1 MFTKAMS
8 GILAVCNILLFLLLL
23 YHIGI
28 GGLSHPPVPWEYKD
42 LITIIL
48 TALAV
53 LLAAITILIGL
64 ITIWG
69 YNSIRQAAV
78 DAAETKAD
86 ESAKRIAESVAA
98 RTAQEFIASYAS
110 PRDSEALTR
119 ALSEEGT
126 DERSKPPPNA

>member
-1 MFTKAMS
+1 MLTKAIS
-8 GILAVCNILLFLLLL
+8 GVLAVCNILLFILLL

-28 GGLSHPPVPWEYKD
+28 GGLSRPPAAWEYKD

-69 YNSIRQAAV
+69 YNSIRAAAV

-98 RTAQEFIASYAS
+98 RTAQELLASYTS

-126 DERSKPPPNA
+126 DERSTPPPHA